1 MKTSLCL
8 IFRRGLFFVL
18 LGANLCLAPLSHGA
32 GLTLN
37 PTSISNTYSGAVTLQ
52 ISGLTNGETVL
63 IERFLD
69 ANGNSTIDPG
79 ELLVQSF
86 TVTDGVVTAFGGV
99 RDTNVPG
106 DDDGATNAIQTSVNF
121 SSGPEFS
128 RAAGQQLFRVS
139 SPTARFTAVVQPWM
153 VTQAAFAQRI
163 TGTVTNSSGAAVPAA
178 FVALLVQAG
187 NNQRFV
193 AGLQADASGNFSIN
207 AATNS
212 YMLIAA
218 KNGFVADFGAAPMVT
233 LNPNQVATQNVGLTP
248 GTQTISGRVTDE
260 NTGNGIPAIQ
270 LFFDSSNNKFAV
282 AFTDP
287 NGNFSA
293 SALPD
298 QWNVDISDF
307 SLSAGGYLRPQNK
320 ANIDTTG
327 GSVSGVNIPLAK
339 EAALIYGSVRNDTNA
354 PLPGISLFGNDNN
367 NQYQASATTDANGNY
382 TMGVTAG
389 AWFIEPD
396 SQNPGLA
403 GYIVQGTNVTLTN
416 GQAMLVNFVAQR
428 STAHLFGRVTDTG
441 GSPISG
447 LTLLAFPQN
456 GGSSASAITDSNGN
470 FDLGVF
476 GGTWTVQLESGSA
489 AQNNVIGPT
498 LQFTVTDGVNIPNIN
513 YVVRQATATISGT
526 VTNSNG
532 QPLANVNVNGFITV
546 NGTNY
551 SSYAQTDGT
560 GHYQL
565 SAFTNATWQV
575 SLDCFG
581 LSQQGY
587 GCPNFQNVTISGANG
602 VANFAVPPA
611 AQLTLHFRHFA
622 NAGDF
627 GSGFILSPAY
637 PVVISS
643 YAARLDVTND
653 SNFPPVDQVLF
664 TGPPGS
670 GLNGSQAVNRIPDT
684 NSAVYFSSRVTSP
697 PTAPGGNWSV
707 NYKFST
713 TSFNNVPNP
722 QAAARL
728 VIPLPTVSVNSGQLQ
743 SLSWVYKD
751 PNTGGTLSPAPA
763 FVTSVLAQIFDRDLN
778 IIDNSPLAPP
788 STVNYTLASP
798 IPWTSIG
805 RIRMVYVDTQTNAF
819 FVTFNKASADLTGAS
834 RPANGQFQFT
844 LNGLAGLDYV
854 VEYSTTLTNWFPLF
868 TTNAPGSA
876 FNIIDPNATAQRR
889 FYRVHTP

>member
-1 MKTSLCL
+1 M
-8 IFRRGLFFVL
+8 LFLL
-18 LGANLCLAPLSHGA
+18 LGASLVLSPIA
-32 GLTLN
+32 RAAVGLTVN
-37 PTSISNTYSGAVTLQ
+37 PSSISNTYSGAVTLQ

-63 IERFLD
+63 VERFLD
-69 ANGNSTIDPG
+69 ANTNGLVDTG

-86 TVTDGVVTAFGGV
+86 LVTDGQVTSFGGI

-106 DDDGATNAIQTSVNF
+106 DDDGTIDKAIQTSVNF
-121 SSGPEFS
+121 SGGPEFS

-139 SPTARFTAVVQPWM
+139 SPTSNFTPVVRPM
-153 VTQAAFAQRI
+153 TVTQAAFAQRI

-193 AGLQADASGNFSIN
+193 AGLQADASGNYSIN

-260 NTGNGIPAIQ
+260 TTGNGIPAIQ
-270 LFFDSSNNKFAV
+270 LFFESSNSMFAV
-282 AFTDP
+282 AFTDT
-287 NGNFSA
+287 NGNFSV

-298 QWNVDISDF
+298 QWKVDISDF

-320 ANIDTTG
+320 PPVDTTG
-327 GSVSGVNIPLAK
+327 GSASGVNIQLAK
-339 EAALIYGSVRNDTNA
+339 EAALIYGSLKNDTNG
-354 PLPGISLFGNDNN
+354 PLPGISLSGNDNN
-367 NQYQASATTDANGNY
+367 NQYQSRATTDANGNY
-382 TMGVTAG
+382 TMGVTANT
-389 AWFIEPD
+389 WFIGPD
-396 SQNPGLA
+396 NRNPGLA

-428 STAHLFGRVTDTG
+428 STAHLLGRVTDADNG
-441 GSPISG
+441 GSPVSG
-447 LTLLAFPQN
+447 LTILTFPQN
-456 GGSSASAITDSNGN
+456 GGSSASALTDSNGN

-489 AQNNVIGPT
+489 AQRNVIGPSLT
-498 LQFTVTDGVNIPNIN
+498 FTVTDGVNISNIN
-513 YVVRQATATISGT
+513 YVVRQATARISGI
-526 VTNSNG
+526 VTNSSG
-532 QPLANVNVNGFITV
+532 QSLANVNVNGFITV

-551 SSYAQTDGT
+551 SSYTQTDGT

-587 GCPNFQNVTISGANG
+587 GCPNFQNVTLSGPNG
-602 VANFAVPPA
+602 TANFTVPPA

-637 PVVISS
+637 PLVISS

-653 SNFPPVDQVLF
+653 SNFPSVDQVLF

-670 GLNGSQAVNRIPDT
+670 GLNGSQAVNSITDT

-707 NYKFST
+707 NYKFNT
-713 TSFNNVPNP
+713 TSFNNVPDP

-728 VIPLPTVSVNSGQLQ
+728 VILLPTVSVNSGQLQ

-763 FVTSVLAQIFDRDLN
+763 FVTSVQAQIFDRDLN
-778 IIDNSPLAPP
+778 ITDNSPLAPP

-798 IPWTSIG
+798 IPWTNVG
-805 RIRMVYVDTQTNAF
+805 RIRMVYVDTQNNVF
-819 FVTFNKASADLTGAS
+819 FVIFNKASASLTGLS
-834 RPANGQFQFT
+834 RPSNSQFQFT

-854 VEYSTTLTNWFPLF
+854 VEYSTTLTNWFPLY
-868 TTNAPGSA
+868 TSNAPGSA
-876 FNIIDPNATAQRR
+876 FNILDPNATAPRR